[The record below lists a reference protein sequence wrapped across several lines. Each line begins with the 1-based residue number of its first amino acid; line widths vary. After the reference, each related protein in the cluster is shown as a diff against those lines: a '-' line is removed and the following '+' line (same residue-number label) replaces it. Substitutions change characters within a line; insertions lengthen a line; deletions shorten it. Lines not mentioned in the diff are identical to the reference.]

1 MRSSAADALI
11 ISETENN
18 RNFAEHALS
27 MRLLIAVHLR
37 GIVDAQTERTFE
49 WNALNSVIVPAGSH
63 VTCAASDWLHADFSE
78 CMIGS

>member
-1 MRSSAADALI
+1 
-11 ISETENN
+11 
-18 RNFAEHALS
+18 

-49 WNALNSVIVPAGSH
+49 WNALNSVIVPAGSR
-63 VTCAASDWLHADFSE
+63 VTCAASDWLHADFSV